1 MEINTNKTKSLVFNS
16 TGRLFPVTF
25 MIDNQLIEKV
35 KQCRYL
41 GVMFNASGSFSD
53 AKEELYERGL
63 KALFKMYKCFE
74 GHKPKIKTL
83 LHVFDHTVK
92 PILTYGREFDPQK
105 LLDKGD
111 NYFSDLCND
120 LKAEKAWEKKL

>member
-1 MEINTNKTKSLVFNS
+1 MEINTDKTKSLVFNS

-35 KQCRYL
+35 KQYRYL
-41 GVMFNASGSFSD
+41 GVMLNASGSFSD
-53 AKEELYERGL
+53 AKEELYKRGL

-92 PILTYGREFDPQK
+92 IILTYGSEVWGTFNP
-105 LLDKGD
+105 
-111 NYFSDLCND
+111 
-120 LKAEKAWEKKL
+120 

>member
-1 MEINTNKTKSLVFNS
+1 MEINTDKTKLLVFN
-16 TGRLFPVTF
+16 TF

-35 KQCRYL
+35 KQYRYL
-41 GVMFNASGSFSD
+41 GVIVNASGSFSD
-53 AKEELYERGL
+53 SDAKEELYKRGL

-74 GHKPKIKTL
+74 GHKPKIETL

-92 PILTYGREFDPQK
+92 PILTYGSEVWVTFDPQK

-111 NYFSDLCND
+111 NYFS
-120 LKAEKAWEKKL
+120 KL